1 MHDQTRVRMRRWGL
15 TLLSMWLLGGA
26 CAWAQ
31 DLGTAQLELLPPHPT
46 PSDRLVIRLFGEW
59 RNACVPGNPQLSI
72 TGSEVRIETTNPS
85 EYCTQVISSWELF
98 VSVGQL
104 PVDAYQVL
112 VIHTA
117 GTGQP
122 QPIGQAEF
130 AVQPITGGSAIG
142 MRLHAVLCVNQTTG
156 HWVWVELGQDP
167 TFWDCQG
174 AGLAVHPG
182 DVIDIIVHGSAE

>member
-1 MHDQTRVRMRRWGL
+1 MHDQTRVWMRQWGL

-31 DLGTAQLELLPPHPT
+31 DLGTAQLELMPPHPT
-46 PSDRLVIRLFGEW
+46 PNDHLVIRLFGQW
-59 RNACVPGNPQLSI
+59 GNACVPRNPQLSI
-72 TGSEVRIETTNPS
+72 TESEVRIKTTNPD
-85 EYCTQVISSWELF
+85 ENCAQVIIPWELF

-117 GTGQP
+117 GNGPP

-130 AVQPITGGSAIG
+130 AVQLITGGSAIG
-142 MRLHAVLCVNQTTG
+142 VRLHAVLCVNQTTWQ
-156 HWVWVELGQDP
+156 WVWVELGKDP

-174 AGLAVHPG
+174 ACLAVHPG
-182 DVIDIIVHGSAE
+182 DVVDIIVHGSAE

>member
-15 TLLSMWLLGGA
+15 TLLSMWLLGGT

-31 DLGTAQLELLPPHPT
+31 ALGTAQLELMPPHPT
-46 PSDRLVIRLFGEW
+46 PRDRLVIRLFGQW
-59 RNACVPGNPQLSI
+59 GNACVPGNPQLSI
-72 TGSEVRIETTNPS
+72 TGSEVRIETTNPG
-85 EYCTQVISSWELF
+85 ENCVQVISSWELF

-117 GTGQP
+117 GNGPP

-130 AVQPITGGSAIG
+130 AVQTITGGSAIG
-142 MRLHAVLCVNQTTG
+142 VRLHAVLCVNQTTQQ
-156 HWVWVELGQDP
+156 WVWVELGEDP

-174 AGLAVHPG
+174 AGLAVHLG
-182 DVIDIIVHGSAE
+182 DVVDIIVHGSAE